1 MSLIYVG
8 AIGATLVIDTG
19 NKAIP
24 LDGVI
29 TMVLESPSGVSTSID
44 VTNYLNI
51 ATGIINYPTQ
61 DGDVDEEGEYQ
72 VQLRG
77 VWTGYDNPSN
87 IGTFRVYLPLPL
99 GATPP

>member
-24 LDGVI
+24 LDAVI
-29 TMVLESPSGVSTSID
+29 TMRLESPSGVVTDTD

-61 DGDVDEEGEYQ
+61 EGDVDEEGEYQ
-72 VQLRG
+72 VQLWG

-87 IGTFRVYLPLPL
+87 KGTFRVYLPIM
-99 GATPP
+99 GATLP